1 MLSLSDRN
9 KNIWWYVYLP
19 NRTKIVQEY
28 FCPCDFLVNLFLA
41 INFCINWQP
50 IPNTQTHKNHERNE
64 FIWPMAMVLYSK
76 YWETQCSDSLNKSL
90 DAPYSK
96 SGSSWCF
103 FILFAFIYRLCFYV
117 CHIPV
122 RDTLR
127 KREISSS
134 SEVLHPSF
142 LLQNVLNCNH
152 LSSSAFLV
160 SVT

>member
-1 MLSLSDRN
+1 MYICLIGQKLY
-9 KNIWWYVYLP
+9 KNIFARVIFLLIYFLP
-19 NRTKIVQEY
+19 LIFASTGNQYQIHK
-28 FCPCDFLVNLFLA
+28 
-41 INFCINWQP
+41 
-50 IPNTQTHKNHERNE
+50 HKNHERNE
-64 FIWPMAMVLYSK
+64 FTWPTAMVLYSK

-103 FILFAFIYRLCFYV
+103 FILFAFIYGLCFYV

-152 LSSSAFLV
+152 LSSSAFSV